1 MEPFVKKKIFK
12 SVYVSVFLCS
22 TLVKFLF
29 LSPIFC
35 HKNVFKKHYIW
46 KLQYFVKYY
55 LLRSVNLSEN
65 FFFLNC
71 DMGDFS
77 NPFLHLTKTRKKFVS
92 KRRKRYIFSLKFWK
106 IKENFLKRLNF
117 CCCCI
122 CLYMWV
128 FLDRILTGFL
138 KINCD
143 IIETDVK
150 Y

>member
-1 MEPFVKKKIFK
+1 MSKKNFFKVFMYLYFFV
-12 SVYVSVFLCS
+12 LHW
-22 TLVKFLF
+22 
-29 LSPIFC
+29 LSFY
-35 HKNVFKKHYIW
+35 FY
-46 KLQYFVKYY
+46 LQYFVIKMCLKNTIFENYSILWNIICY
-55 LLRSVNLSEN
+55 VLLICQKI